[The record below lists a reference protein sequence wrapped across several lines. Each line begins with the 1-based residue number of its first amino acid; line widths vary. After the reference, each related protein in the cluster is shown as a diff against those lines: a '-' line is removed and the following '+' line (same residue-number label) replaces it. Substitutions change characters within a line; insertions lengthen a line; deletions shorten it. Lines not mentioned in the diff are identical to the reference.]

1 MTTAIKMNLKYG
13 LTAIFLGVFAVF
25 TASANPEESA
35 KSEKFDAGKMIMEH
49 ISDSHEWHFTGEGE
63 STIALP
69 LPVILYTD
77 KGIEGPFSSSNFH
90 HGESTYQGTH
100 YAYKLNEKNQV
111 EVVNG
116 NEIDVAATDK
126 VIDFS
131 ITKNVA
137 SLFFSAALLLFIF
150 LSIAGSYKKNR
161 NQAPKGL
168 QSFFEPI
175 IIFIRDDIA
184 KQSIGPKYERFM
196 PYLLT
201 IFFFIWFGNLLGMI
215 PFLPG
220 GANLTGNIA
229 VTGTLAVITFI
240 ITTFNA
246 NKNYWHHVFAMPGVP
261 KPVLIILTPIEIMG
275 VFLRPFVLMIRLFAN
290 ITAGHIIALSFF
302 CLIFIFGEMNKG
314 LGLGVGAFAVAFNVF
329 MGLLEL
335 LVALIQAYVFT
346 LLSAIYF
353 GAALEEPHHHEESIV

>member
-1 MTTAIKMNLKYG
+1 MTTAIKMNIKYS
-13 LTAIFLGVFAVF
+13 LTAIFLVVFAIF
-25 TASANPEESA
+25 TASASPEDSN
-35 KSEKFDAGKMIMEH
+35 KSEKFDAGKLIMEH
-49 ISDSHEWHFTGEGE
+49 ISDAHEWH
-63 STIALP
+63 IAGDEENAIAVP

-77 KGIEGPFSSSNFH
+77 KGLKVFMSSKFE
-90 HGESTYQGTH
+90 HGRATYDGF
-100 YAYKLNEKNQV
+100 KLNEKNQV
-111 EVVNG
+111 VAVNG
-116 NEIDVAATDK
+116 SNEIDEAATAK
-126 VIDFS
+126 IWDFS

-150 LSIAGSYKKNR
+150 LTVAGTYKKNP

-184 KQSIGPKYERFM
+184 KQSIGPKYERFV

-215 PFLPG
+215 PLLPG

-229 VTGTLAVITFI
+229 VTASLAVLTFI
-240 ITTFNA
+240 ITTVNA

-275 VFLRPFVLMIRLFAN
+275 VFLRPFVLTIRLFAN

-302 CLIFIFGEMNKG
+302 CLIFIFGEMNKS
-314 LGLGVGAFAVAFNVF
+314 LGLGIGVFAVAFNVF

-353 GAALEEPHHHEESIV
+353 GAALEEPHHHDESII

>member
-1 MTTAIKMNLKYG
+1 MTTAIKMNLKYAF
-13 LTAIFLGVFAVF
+13 TAIFLAVFAVF
-25 TASANPEESA
+25 TASANPADSVA
-35 KSEKFDAGKMIMEH
+35 SDKFDAGKLILEH
-49 ISDSHEWHFTGEGE
+49 IGDSHEWHVTGEGE
-63 STIALP
+63 NTIALP

-77 KGIEGPFSSSNFH
+77 KGLEFFSSSNFK
-90 HGESTYQGTH
+90 HGEATYAGNYT
-100 YAYKLNEKNQV
+100 YKLNEKNQV
-111 EVVNG
+111 EVVGAN
-116 NEIDVAATDK
+116 NTIDEAATAK
-126 VIDFS
+126 IWDFS
-131 ITKNVA
+131 ISKNVA

-150 LSIAGSYKKNR
+150 LSVAGSYKSNPNK
-161 NQAPKGL
+161 APKGL

-215 PFLPG
+215 PLLPG

-229 VTGTLAVITFI
+229 VTATLAVMTFI
-240 ITTFNA
+240 ITTINA

-314 LGLGVGAFAVAFNVF
+314 LGLGVGIFAVAFNVF

-353 GAALEEPHHHEESIV
+353 GAALEEPHHHDESIV